1 MKKCVLYD
9 RECMEC
15 GECNLC
21 DLEPGKLCDN
31 CMRCVESGSD
41 YSEVVIEDI
50 VDGVENALLSS
61 RRRIAENC
69 EKPGKSSGL
78 PGFGKTGKTVDP
90 AGQSSLNLTALA
102 A

>member
-50 VDGVENALLSS
+50 VDGVENALPVEPAPDS
-61 RRRIAENC
+61 RELREAWQ
-69 EKPGKSSGL
+69 KLGASGL
-78 PGFGKTGKTVDP
+78 WKNGEDG
-90 AGQSSLNLTALA
+90 
-102 A
+102 